1 MATTASA
8 STPATPAA
16 TTATADNP
24 TANPKALR
32 YFTSRNASRA
42 DIFSDPKK
50 LKKAFADAVS
60 TAYNRSE
67 GASYDVN
74 GGSEARLYHE
84 ALSMIYNISDYSP
97 PGWRAPNKE

>member
-16 TTATADNP
+16 ATATA
-24 TANPKALR
+24 ANPAALR
-32 YFTSRNASRA
+32 YFTSRNESRA

-50 LKKAFADAVS
+50 LKTAFADAVS
-60 TAYNRSE
+60 KAYNRSP
-67 GASYDVN
+67 GSDYDVN

-84 ALSMIYNISDYSP
+84 ALSKIYNISDYSP